1 MLWAWVITGI
11 VERYLGIEIEQD
23 PNDKSIILHQSAYIQ
38 QLLKK
43 IRNGKLLSKSHTHAS
58 KPQIRPH

>member
-1 MLWAWVITGI
+1 MITDLGI

-43 IRNGKLLSKSHTHAS
+43 NSEWKTALQKSHPCFETS
-58 KPQIRPH
+58 N